1 MPENKCPFG
10 CDEPWPH
17 PPGGC
22 MFCLSAK
29 DYDFIAATLNE
40 PPKPTPA
47 AIEAAK
53 RYWEIVTQGRNK

>member
-1 MPENKCPFG
+1 
-10 CDEPWPH
+10 
-17 PPGGC
+17 